1 MVAKHRAGNGAPARQ
16 EHARART
23 QCPVS
28 TSPRLARDNIRMN
41 NHTHTLVWLDHRLA
55 KVFRFNADSSATSQ
69 VQSTHPHENLHH
81 KANSG
86 DSGHAPVDKIFLE
99 AIAHELPAEGPI
111 LIAGPGSARKELHT
125 HLLHRHRNI
134 AARIAE
140 VKPLDHPTDGELLAF
155 GRKFFDADDRMRATQ
170 AP

>member
-1 MVAKHRAGNGAPARQ
+1 
-16 EHARART
+16 
-23 QCPVS
+23 
-28 TSPRLARDNIRMN
+28 MN

-55 KVFRFNADSSATSQ
+55 KIFRFNADSSAASQ

-99 AIAHELPAEGPI
+99 AIAHELPPEGPI
-111 LIAGPGSARKELHT
+111 LIAGPGNARKELHT

-134 AARIAE
+134 AARISE

-155 GRKFFDADDRMRATQ
+155 GRKFFDADDRMRAAQ